1 MSAPADGADP
11 DVGDGRRRLA
21 WHPSAGVGGRLY
33 SAVERASD
41 RLPGI
46 DGPHRRVATAV
57 MAVRGTQ
64 HRSAAQFA
72 AAYGLAEAELS
83 AIERGLVAAPDLP
96 APLRQLTPVDT
107 LLGRSHEG

>member
-1 MSAPADGADP
+1 MSALAGDSDSDSG
-11 DVGDGRRRLA
+11 DVRRRLA
-21 WHPSAGVGGRLY
+21 GHPSAGVGGRLY
-33 SAVERASD
+33 SAVERATD

-57 MAVRGTQ
+57 LAVRGTQ

-72 AAYGLAEAELS
+72 AAYGLADLELS

-96 APLRQLTPVDT
+96 APLRQLTPVDE
-107 LLGRSHEG
+107 LLEGFDEG